1 MEQPR
6 SQTTGRF
13 VKDAGAG
20 AGASAGAASAQKW
33 IEKVKAHWMAT
44 KAKNPSYTYKQAL
57 ISMKGH

>member
-13 VKDAGAG
+13 VKD